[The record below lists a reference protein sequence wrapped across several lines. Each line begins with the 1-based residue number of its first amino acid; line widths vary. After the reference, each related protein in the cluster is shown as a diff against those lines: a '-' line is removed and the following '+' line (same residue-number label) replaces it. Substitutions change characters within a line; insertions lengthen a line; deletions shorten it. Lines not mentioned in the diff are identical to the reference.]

1 MRRGPGSGHHRAV
14 PEIAVPQGD
23 DFVLKWNALARRDR
37 QHMRRLVRLGRP
49 LATPNEAA
57 LAVAYAR
64 FQRSRLWSRLFW
76 LWFVPGIVLALGV
89 AVRIH
94 PVVIGVVIA
103 MAAQALFARRNL
115 RRTAT
120 SRAAGY
126 S

>member
-1 MRRGPGSGHHRAV
+1 MVTQQADF
-14 PEIAVPQGD
+14 IAA
-23 DFVLKWNALARRDR
+23 WNSLDRRDR
-37 QHMRRLVRLGRP
+37 TRLRRVVRMGRP
-49 LATPNEAA
+49 VEAEHA
-57 LAVAYAR
+57 SLVMAYAR

-94 PVVIGVVIA
+94 PVVIGIVIA

-115 RRTAT
+115 RRTAN
-120 SRAAGY
+120 SGAAGY

>member
-1 MRRGPGSGHHRAV
+1 MVTQQADF
-14 PEIAVPQGD
+14 IAA
-23 DFVLKWNALARRDR
+23 WNSLDRRDR
-37 QHMRRLVRLGRP
+37 TRLRRVVRMGRP
-49 LATPNEAA
+49 VEAEHA
-57 LAVAYAR
+57 SLVTAYAR